1 MTLSHQ
7 VLHILAEDPLSR
19 DDDSRLSCVLW
30 KTFYPQCV
38 KKVTTEKPVEYHQEG
53 VSLYDILNVLPKMD
67 TISRAR
73 RIIQNTLG
81 LYPPTSLAVA
91 KGRKMKEEDW
101 REAMR
106 IEVTPAEAKKMLD
119 ILLKNKKII

>member
-30 KTFYPQCV
+30 KTFYPNLCEND
-38 KKVTTEKPVEYHQEG
+38 KVSFQAIVN
-53 VSLYDILNVLPKMD
+53 DLPKMD

-81 LYPPTSLAVA
+81 LYPPTSLNVA
-91 KGRKMKEEDW
+91 KGRKMKEEEW

>member
-30 KTFYPQCV
+30 KTFYPTICEND
-38 KKVTTEKPVEYHQEG
+38 KVSFHSIVN
-53 VSLYDILNVLPKMD
+53 DLPKVE
-67 TISRAR
+67 TIGRAR

-81 LYPPTSLAVA
+81 LYPPTSLNVA
-91 KGRKMKEEDW
+91 KARKMKEEDW
-101 REAMR
+101 REAMT
-106 IEVTPAEAKKMLD
+106 INVTPNEARKMLD
-119 ILLKNKKII
+119 ILLKNKKQVI

>member
-30 KTFYPQCV
+30 KTFYPTICEGD
-38 KKVTTEKPVEYHQEG
+38 KVSFHSIVNE
-53 VSLYDILNVLPKMD
+53 LPKVE
-67 TISRAR
+67 TIGRAR

-81 LYPPTSLAVA
+81 IYPPTSLNVA
-91 KGRKMKEEDW
+91 KARKMKEEDW
-101 REAMR
+101 REAMT
-106 IEVTPAEAKKMLD
+106 IDVTPSEARKMLD
-119 ILLKNKKII
+119 TLLKNKKQVI

>member
-1 MTLSHQ
+1 MEIPKGINTE
-7 VLHILAEDPLSR
+7 V
-19 DDDSRLSCVLW
+19 
-30 KTFYPQCV
+30 KTV
-38 KKVTTEKPVEYHQEG
+38 ETKVENM
-53 VSLYDILNVLPKMD
+53 VSLKDIINVLPKMD